1 MWRTEHAV
9 SDEPLF
15 NENQM
20 TNIIFFRSNFVPN
33 IVVLDYLSRTNRL
46 TPAIKSKAITNI
58 ESGYQ
63 RELTYRRDDGSFS
76 AFGNSDKSGSTW
88 LTAFVLKS
96 FIQAKPIVEIDQKV
110 IDKAIEWLLNRQK
123 PDGSFNEPGEVHYKP
138 MQGGASGKAAALT
151 AYVLIAVLQDKT
163 ARRDH
168 RAEIS
173 KAESFI
179 WNEFTSSR
187 NPYDLAIIAYA
198 LHLADSP
205 YRDSAFNRLM
215 SFAKKN
221 PDYMWW
227 AEEREETN
235 QTDKQSAHFFYP
247 HSNDVEMSAYSL
259 LTLVGRS
266 DLENA
271 LPVLRWLISQQNS
284 NGGFSSTQ
292 DTVIGIQSLGALAQR
307 ISSGDVSLNVRF
319 RSKVD
324 DKDDLKQVRVDRDNA
339 IILQRIELSPSTK
352 YVEVEANGF
361 GAAIVQVSWQY
372 NLAVSAEQPAFF
384 LNPLVDKT
392 STENYLQLS
401 VCTQYVEND
410 ILMIEL

>member
-1 MWRTEHAV
+1 MTCCECRTDVANRICCESTLVTVEQLSNH
-9 SDEPLF
+9 LLC
-15 NENQM
+15 
-20 TNIIFFRSNFVPN
+20 SNFVPN

-63 RELTYRRDDGSFS
+63 RELTYRREDGSFS

-88 LTAFVLKS
+88 LTAFVIKS
-96 FIQAKPIVEIDQKV
+96 FIQAKQVVEIDQKV
-110 IDKAIEWLLNRQK
+110 IDKGIEWLLNRQK
-123 PDGSFNEPGEVHYKP
+123 SDGSFNEPGEVHFKA
-138 MQGGASGKAAALT
+138 MQGGSGKSAALT
-151 AYVLIAVLQDKT
+151 AYVLIAILQDKN
-163 ARRDH
+163 ARRE
-168 RAEIS
+168 RKAELS
-173 KAESFI
+173 KAESYI

-205 YRDSAFNRLM
+205 YRDSAFSRLM
-215 SFAKKN
+215 SFAKRS

-227 AEEREETN
+227 AEERPETN

-271 LPVLRWLISQQNS
+271 VPVLRWLISKQNS

-319 RSKVD
+319 RSKAD
-324 DKDDLKQVRVDRDNA
+324 DKEDNKQLSVDRQNA

-352 YVEVEANGF
+352 SVEIEADGF
-361 GAAIVQVSWQY
+361 GSAIVQVSWQY

-401 VCTQYVEND
+401 VCTQ
-410 ILMIEL
+410 